1 MTESSLSLSV
11 VVVREAAADAA
22 AVERLAERAFGPGRF
37 ARTAYR
43 LREVAEPDWD
53 LCFVARVSTLL
64 VGANRMT
71 PIRIGEAP
79 ALMLGPLTVDPAF
92 RSRGIAAGLA
102 SMAASAAAGLA
113 GLLLALPT
121 LQLAMKSIGSLYLLW
136 LAWQI
141 ARRGAPH
148 LATGL
153 ARPTTF
159 AAGLWMLWH
168 NPKGWAMT
176 VGAAASFAAL
186 ANGPIRLGLML
197 GVVFGLAAA
206 VSLSI

>member
-1 MTESSLSLSV
+1 MSL
-11 VVVREAAADAA
+11 EA
-22 AVERLAERAFGPGRF
+22 LPP
-37 ARTAYR
+37 
-43 LREVAEPDWD
+43 L
-53 LCFVARVSTLL
+53 LLFVLVSTISPG
-64 VGANRMT
+64 GAT
-71 PIRIGEAP
+71 TLATASG
-79 ALMLGPLTVDPAF
+79 ALFGFRRSVPLIA
-92 RSRGIAAGLA
+92 GIAAGLA

-186 ANGPIRLGLML
+186 ANGPIRLGLLL

-206 VSLSI
+206 VSLSLWCVAGLLLARALRTEAQWRALNIALGVLLAVSIVPIWL